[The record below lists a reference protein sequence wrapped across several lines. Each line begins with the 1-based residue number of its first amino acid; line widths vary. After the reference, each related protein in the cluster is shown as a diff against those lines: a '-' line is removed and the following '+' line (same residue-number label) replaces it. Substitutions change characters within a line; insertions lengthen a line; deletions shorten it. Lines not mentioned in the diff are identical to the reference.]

1 MPSDRK
7 LESMPLAAVTTFA
20 QSVAHDMRHHLSTVY
35 ANAEFLSGRRMK
47 PVDKQ
52 ELLSEIRVAID
63 CMTDQLD
70 SLILVTRTGQ
80 TVQTR
85 RESLRSIIEHAIRM
99 VRSHPETGNVNIS
112 QQDMP
117 ALDGCMDGVRL
128 CSAIYNLL
136 LNACQAAN
144 SAACGKW
151 VDVDVRQ
158 NSQYVSV
165 MVTDGGPGVS
175 RTNPRNYVSAIC
187 ESRRCSEHGP
197 GPDNRTLRCAGTWR

>member
-20 QSVAHDMRHHLSTVY
+20 QSVAHDLRHHLSTVY

-99 VRSHPETGNVNIS
+99 VRSHPEAANVNIS

-117 ALDGCMDGVRL
+117 ALEGCMDGETLQRGLQPAAEPARL
-128 CSAIYNLL
+128 RTAPP
-136 LNACQAAN
+136 AAN
-144 SAACGKW
+144 GWMWTFARTASTSSLWLRMAARVYLVRSAK
-151 VDVDVRQ
+151 
-158 NSQYVSV
+158 
-165 MVTDGGPGVS
+165 
-175 RTNPRNYVSAIC
+175 
-187 ESRRCSEHGP
+187 
-197 GPDNRTLRCAGTWR
+197 LRFSHL